1 MAVAQPRSPR
11 IATPLVVVTTLIV
24 VALSIT
30 MLVLDPQQ
38 LGKWILAIIFLP
50 LALGTTMYFAR
61 RRGAGGTSPRYFGQI
76 RAALVGAGVLLATA
90 LGFAVTD
97 TLGWTGEDGHL
108 EGRGLLMFLPAIV
121 AVVIELAGMA
131 LEKAAAKDPDDEQD
145 GNDNSER

>member
-1 MAVAQPRSPR
+1 MVVA
-11 IATPLVVVTTLIV
+11 TTLIV

-30 MLVLDPQQ
+30 MMVLDPQQ

-61 RRGAGGTSPRYFGQI
+61 RRGAGDTSRRYFGQI

-97 TLGWTGEDGHL
+97 NLGWTGEDGHL

-145 GNDNSER
+145 GNDKSGR